1 VKEASSFKLPDVPE
15 PPPAKQA
22 DLSRCFLCRK
32 KIGLLG
38 IRCKGCEC
46 FYCNGHRLPEDHK
59 CDGDF
64 IETAKVEIK
73 KNNPN
78 ITAPKIEKI

>member
-1 VKEASSFKLPDVPE
+1 MKNFTVPEIPE
-15 PPPAKQA
+15 PPQSKQENH
-22 DLSRCFLCRK
+22 SRCFICNK

-38 IRCKGCEC
+38 FRCKACDC
-46 FYCNGHRLPEDHK
+46 SYCNGHRLPEDHK
-59 CDGDF
+59 CDGNF
-64 IETAKVEIK
+64 IELAKEEIK